1 MTKLQPG
8 SDIEKKEQELEGKTD
23 GSKSPQHPQ
32 DGGCPDCHTKMVW
45 IGELE
50 MRLTDQEEIARQQV
64 EAAVMRQQ
72 DLSKLS
78 SRINEL
84 EAQQSGQASTLED
97 PASRPL
103 PPHYYCSD
111 CSWTQKKL
119 YDAKQKNRELE
130 REVERRKQ
138 KAYALG
144 YEVDKARDDR
154 EVLRQR
160 LDEANIEI
168 ARLRAQLGPRTSK
181 L

>member
-1 MTKLQPG
+1 
-8 SDIEKKEQELEGKTD
+8 
-23 GSKSPQHPQ
+23 
-32 DGGCPDCHTKMVW
+32 
-45 IGELE
+45 
-50 MRLTDQEEIARQQV
+50 MRLVDQEEIARQFEEKSRQY
-64 EAAVMRQQ
+64 EERFRQQ
-72 DLSKLS
+72 EEVHQRDLAELS

-84 EAQQSGQASTLED
+84 EAQQSGQVSTLED

-103 PPHYYCSD
+103 PPRYYCSD

-144 YEVDKARDDR
+144 YEVDLARDER

-168 ARLRAQLGPRTSK
+168 ARLRAQLGSRTSK

>member
-1 MTKLQPG
+1 M
-8 SDIEKKEQELEGKTD
+8 
-23 GSKSPQHPQ
+23 
-32 DGGCPDCHTKMVW
+32 
-45 IGELE
+45 
-50 MRLTDQEEIARQQV
+50 DQEEIARQFEEESRQY
-64 EAAVMRQQ
+64 EERFRQQ
-72 DLSKLS
+72 EEVHQRDLAELS
-78 SRINEL
+78 SRINES
-84 EAQQSGQASTLED
+84 EAQQSGQVSTLED

-111 CSWTQKKL
+111 CSWTQRKL
-119 YDAKQKNRELE
+119 HDAKQKSRDLE